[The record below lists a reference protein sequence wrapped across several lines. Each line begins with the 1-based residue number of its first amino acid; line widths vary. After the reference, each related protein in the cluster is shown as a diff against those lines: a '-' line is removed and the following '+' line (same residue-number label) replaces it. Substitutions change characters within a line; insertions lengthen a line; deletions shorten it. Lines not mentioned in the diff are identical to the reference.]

1 MSLAYMYPANCRFLV
16 SRLLSVTQLCSWHSQ
31 RRDRY
36 ITICAVQF
44 ATRCLP
50 WILGQ
55 IELPMIVLESAHHE
69 DSETPPTCLIWWS
82 FGWDIRWP
90 WSLNLMKNWLGYSRL
105 KKRLDFWRV
114 NKKLKSSQY
123 LTSNIP
129 AKTSSN

>member
-69 DSETPPTCLIWWS
+69 DSETPPTHLIWWNFSQDTLKTQSKLHKFKESMTVLESACHEDSETPPTCLIWWS
-82 FGWDIRWP
+82 FGWVIW
-90 WSLNLMKNWLGYSRL
+90 G
-105 KKRLDFWRV
+105 
-114 NKKLKSSQY
+114 
-123 LTSNIP
+123 
-129 AKTSSN
+129 